1 MDGEAERSCSLKA
14 HKTCGASHR
23 HLQVI
28 QQEAHFMSYFQGQ
41 TQKLG
46 ISVWISESLKELF
59 P

>member
-14 HKTCGASHR
+14 HKKCGASHR

-41 TQKLG
+41 TQKLS
-46 ISVWISESLKELF
+46 ISVWISKSLK
-59 P
+59 